1 MISCYLELAFGHGY
15 TFNYCLSF
23 LMAVNYCM
31 FSISGQG
38 GGPANGTD
46 TDTDKEVAVARTY
59 LLRMKTEE
67 ETTKLSAAI
76 KEHAPAA

>member
-15 TFNYCLSF
+15 TFNYFGSF
-23 LMAVNYCM
+23 FMTVNYCM

-38 GGPANGTD
+38 GGPANGTEAD
-46 TDTDKEVAVARTY
+46 KKEVALARTY